1 MPGGWLAMLMMSL
14 KNEDSQT
21 RSRWKMHREHYC
33 WLPEQALESVNQ
45 PLMISTI
52 QEGKAL

>member
-1 MPGGWLAMLMMSL
+1 MLMMSL